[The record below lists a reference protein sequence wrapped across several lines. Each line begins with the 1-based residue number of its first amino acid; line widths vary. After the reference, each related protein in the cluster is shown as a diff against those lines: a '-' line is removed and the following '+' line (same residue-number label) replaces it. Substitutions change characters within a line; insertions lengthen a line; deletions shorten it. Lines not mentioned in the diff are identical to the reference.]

1 MLRFFLL
8 ISAVTLSVFV
18 SPQCVFTSGKAKN
31 VMMGIDLS
39 ATVALDTLLIQPHL
53 YALGPVDDLQGE
65 ITVFD
70 GKVYAAQVTNKRK
83 QRVKFREA
91 EGLKAPFLVY
101 SYVPEW
107 KSYSVEVD
115 LQNLKDLES
124 IVDSLGRVHGYHE
137 TAAFPFLVEATFLE
151 VEYHIIKRNKREK
164 QHNHAAHDAAKIH
177 FSNCLNPGYLVGFFS
192 RHHEGV
198 FTHKG
203 QFIHVHFL
211 PKDRRITGHLDK
223 LNHSGTVLVSLPVV
237 SNNN

>member
-39 ATVALDTLLIQPHL
+39 ATVALDTLLVQPHL

-115 LQNLKDLES
+115 LQNLKDIES
-124 IVDSLGRVHGYHE
+124 IVDSIGRAHGFRE
-137 TAAFPFLVEATFLE
+137 EDAFPFRVEAIFHE
-151 VEYHIIKRNKREK
+151 VSYHIIQRKKWEK
-164 QHNHAAHDAAKIH
+164 QHSHEAHNAAKIH
-177 FSNCLNPGYLVGFFS
+177 YSNFLLSADLVGFYS

>member
-1 MLRFFLL
+1 MKYLA
-8 ISAVTLSVFV
+8 SHVFV
-18 SPQCVFTSGKAKN
+18 FFACFLTLGQEVLTVGKAKN

-39 ATVALDTLLIQPHL
+39 ATVALDTLLVKPHL

-70 GKVYAAQVTNKRK
+70 GEGYAAEVTNKRK
-83 QRVKFREA
+83 RTVKSLEA
-91 EGLKAPFLVY
+91 EGIKAPFLVY
-101 SYVPEW
+101 AYVPEW
-107 KSYSVEVD
+107 KTYSVEVD
-115 LQNLKDLES
+115 LQNLKDLENL
-124 IVDSLGRVHGYHE
+124 VDSLGNVHGYNE
-137 TAAFPFLVEATFLE
+137 TDAFPFLVEATFLE

-164 QHNHAAHDAAKIH
+164 QHSHEAHNAAKVH
-177 FSNCLNPGYLVGFFS
+177 FSNCLIPAHLVGFYS

-223 LNHSGTVLVSLPVV
+223 LNHSGRVLISLPALIH
-237 SNNN
+237 NN

>member
-1 MLRFFLL
+1 MKLIFLL
-8 ISAVTLSVFV
+8 FFSLIHALFV
-18 SPQCVFTSGKAKN
+18 SSQKVYTSGKAKN

-39 ATVALDTLLIQPHL
+39 STVALDTLLVKQHL

-70 GKVYAAQVTNKRK
+70 GEVCAAEVTNKRK
-83 QRVKFREA
+83 RNVKLREA

-101 SYVPEW
+101 AYVPEW
-107 KSYSVEVD
+107 KTYSVEVD
-115 LQNLKDLES
+115 LQNLKDLEN
-124 IVDSLGRVHGYHE
+124 IVDSLGRVHGYTKKE
-137 TAAFPFLVEATFLE
+137 AFPFLVEATFLE

-164 QHNHAAHDAAKIH
+164 QHSHEAHNAAKIH
-177 FSNCLNPGYLVGFFS
+177 FSNCLIPSNLVGFYS

-203 QFIHVHFL
+203 HFIHVHFL

-223 LNHSGTVLVSLPVV
+223 LNHSGAVLFSLPVL
-237 SNNN
+237 SRNN

>member
-1 MLRFFLL
+1 MKEHFL
-8 ISAVTLSVFV
+8 VVFINLF
-18 SPQCVFTSGKAKN
+18 SILVFSQEVHTSGKAKN

-39 ATVALDTLLIQPHL
+39 ATVALDTLLVKQHL

-70 GKVYAAQVTNKRK
+70 GEVYAAEVTNKRK
-83 QRVKFREA
+83 RNVKFQEA

-101 SYVPEW
+101 AYVPEW
-107 KSYSVEVD
+107 KTYSVEVD
-115 LQNLKDLES
+115 LQNLKDLEN
-124 IVDSLGRVHGYHE
+124 IVDSLGRAHGY
-137 TAAFPFLVEATFLE
+137 TKTDAFPFLVEATFLE

-164 QHNHAAHDAAKIH
+164 QHSHEAHNAAKIH
-177 FSNCLNPGYLVGFFS
+177 FSNCLIPANLVGFYS

-203 QFIHVHFL
+203 QFTHVHFL

-223 LNHSGTVLVSLPVV
+223 LNHTGTVLFSLPVV
-237 SNNN
+237 SRNN

>member
-1 MLRFFLL
+1 MKPIFLL
-8 ISAVTLSVFV
+8 FFSLIHALFVFSQEV
-18 SPQCVFTSGKAKN
+18 HTSGKAKN

-39 ATVALDTLLIQPHL
+39 STVALDTLLVKQHL

-70 GKVYAAQVTNKRK
+70 GEVYAAEVTNKRK
-83 QRVKFREA
+83 RNVKFREA

-101 SYVPEW
+101 AYVPEW
-107 KSYSVEVD
+107 KTYSVEVD
-115 LQNLKDLES
+115 LQNLKDLEN
-124 IVDSLGRVHGYHE
+124 IVDSLGRVHGY
-137 TAAFPFLVEATFLE
+137 TKTDAFPFLIEATFLE

-164 QHNHAAHDAAKIH
+164 QHSHEAHNAAKIH
-177 FSNCLNPGYLVGFFS
+177 FSNCLIPANLVGFYS
-192 RHHEGV
+192 RNHEGV

-223 LNHSGTVLVSLPVV
+223 LNHTGRVLVSLPAL
-237 SNNN
+237 SHNN

>member
-1 MLRFFLL
+1 MYHFLL
-8 ISAVTLSVFV
+8 FVCVLSCSFFV
-18 SPQCVFTSGKAKN
+18 SSQEVHTSGKAKN

-39 ATVALDTLLIQPHL
+39 ATVALDTLFVQPHL

-70 GKVYAAQVTNKRK
+70 GEVYAVEVTNKRK
-83 QRVKFREA
+83 RNVKFREA

-101 SYVPEW
+101 AYVPEW
-107 KSYSVEVD
+107 KTYSIEVD
-115 LQNLKDLES
+115 IQNLKDLES

-177 FSNCLNPGYLVGFFS
+177 FSNCLNPGHLVGFFS

-223 LNHSGTVLVSLPVV
+223 LNHTGTVLFSLPVL
-237 SNNN
+237 SRNN

>member
-18 SPQCVFTSGKAKN
+18 SPQCLFTSGKAKN

-39 ATVALDTLLIQPHL
+39 ATVALDTLLVQPHL

-177 FSNCLNPGYLVGFFS
+177 FSNCLNPGHLVGFFS

-237 SNNN
+237 YNNN